1 MSFPMRFVIIIGL
14 LVLAAGCTP
23 TPAPAPAAVSP
34 TTAPAAADPADALT
48 PLPPTPTPEADEP
61 QPAFTATP
69 APIERQPLAATVNVD
84 SLNLRSGPGTLFEVL
99 STLPL
104 GSMVTALGIAP
115 GNDWVEIE
123 DENGQTGWV
132 YAELLTLDGDLAT
145 LPLLEAP
152 QSLSIN
158 GKVIDQNGQTINGV
172 QVQVTAQLFDFAVQ
186 FVTRSNADGYFY
198 TFFRRTRLAC
208 GWWRSSAQIVTAVSW
223 MATAM
228 WWNTSS
234 TTGQPM
240 CSFLQPLRWFLC
252 MNPQAATSTA
262 QCRTPVEQPKPMCAS
277 LPPAVTAPPRRR
289 CPATPAVLCCPPPP
303 ASGKYIPYSSILI
316 WKESACALTSPQIPT
331 RRRSLFWHPL
341 RKKKLPLKNNCARH
355 ATYSQPLY
363 LCF

>member
-34 TTAPAAADPADALT
+34 TTAPAAADPADAPT

-198 TFFRRTRLAC
+198 TFFPPDTVGVWLVEIIGTDCDSRIVDGNCNVVEYFLYNGSAYVQLPATSPLVFVYESASSHINGTVQDASGAAQTNVRVFATRSDGATAEAL
-208 GWWRSSAQIVTAVSW
+208 SSNTGSFVLPASPGIWEVYTVQLNPYLEGERVRVDVTADSD
-223 MATAM
+223 
-228 WWNTSS
+228 
-234 TTGQPM
+234 P
-240 CSFLQPLRWFLC
+240 
-252 MNPQAATSTA
+252 AAI
-262 QCRTPVEQPKPMCAS
+262 
-277 LPPAVTAPPRRR
+277 
-289 CPATPAVLCCPPPP
+289 AVLAP
-303 ASGKYIPYSSILI
+303 AEEEETAI
-316 WKESACALTSPQIPT
+316 EE
-331 RRRSLFWHPL
+331 
-341 RKKKLPLKNNCARH
+341 
-355 ATYSQPLY
+355 
-363 LCF
+363 